1 MLLLDAY
8 CFKGLPVLL
17 KSDAGKKIYGKFM
30 NIADETAQAWLQGV
44 VDLVEILHID
54 IQAYLDC
61 DKYKARCNNNDWI
74 LHPLPLLTAV
84 GNGLGGGD
92 YYGINKDQVG
102 GWAWCTIS
110 VEDDIPVG
118 YEELEYIFRE
128 D

>member
-54 IQAYLDC
+54 IQGLDVLWNLVQE
-61 DKYKARCNNNDWI
+61 YGV
-74 LHPLPLLTAV
+74 PTAKK
-84 GNGLGGGD
+84 
-92 YYGINKDQVG
+92 I
-102 GWAWCTIS
+102 C
-110 VEDDIPVG
+110 
-118 YEELEYIFRE
+118 RE
-128 D
+128 I

>member
-54 IQAYLDC
+54 IQGLSVLWNLVQAYGV
-61 DKYKARCNNNDWI
+61 
-74 LHPLPLLTAV
+74 PTA
-84 GNGLGGGD
+84 
-92 YYGINKDQVG
+92 KKM
-102 GWAWCTIS
+102 C
-110 VEDDIPVG
+110 
-118 YEELEYIFRE
+118 RE
-128 D
+128 I

>member
-54 IQAYLDC
+54 IQGLDVFWNLVQE
-61 DKYKARCNNNDWI
+61 YGV
-74 LHPLPLLTAV
+74 PTA
-84 GNGLGGGD
+84 
-92 YYGINKDQVG
+92 KKM
-102 GWAWCTIS
+102 C
-110 VEDDIPVG
+110 
-118 YEELEYIFRE
+118 RE
-128 D
+128 I